1 MSEIITIKL
10 ELTDEF
16 LMDCMTNA
24 VESGGHALW
33 YWEQFRMES
42 VNRDSELNVT
52 DMTFMAED
60 QDGEVHRYTITPAKV
75 ANAIQKILSLDLIAS
90 DIQAMIQRGVKDND
104 GGDIDAIAADCIA
117 QIACFGELVYG

>member
-1 MSEIITIKL
+1 MSYIITLKL

-33 YWEQFRMES
+33 YWSEFYMIAVE
-42 VNRDSELNVT
+42 RDKDLNVT
-52 DMTFMAED
+52 SMRFKSED
-60 QDGEVHRYTITPAKV
+60 QDGEVHEYNLTPEKV
-75 ANAIQKILSLDLIAS
+75 AKAIEKILSVDLIAS
-90 DIQAMIQRGVKDND
+90 DIQSMISRGVRDND

-117 QIACFGELVYG
+117 QVACFGELVYG